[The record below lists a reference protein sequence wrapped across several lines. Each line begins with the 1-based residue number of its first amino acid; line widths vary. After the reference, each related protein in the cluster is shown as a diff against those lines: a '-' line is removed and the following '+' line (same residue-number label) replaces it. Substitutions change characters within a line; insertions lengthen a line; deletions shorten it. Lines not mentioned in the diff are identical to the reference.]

1 MNGKWKKK
9 KPNITRKLT
18 VGRVGLKSKK
28 KKKITSTARYTLP
41 SA

>member
-28 KKKITSTARYTLP
+28 KEKNYVNC
-41 SA
+41 